1 MIREKLIQEY
11 RHIVSRAY
19 PNIGSLLNDCY
30 ITILDGCLNKISS
43 PYYYLGIYYSGRGVK
58 EIIAYQKELKE
69 LAKTLGMIEIVFINA
84 KPLIRDPLSR
94 LKQDNPRLWLELYW
108 IVARVETNLD

>member
-11 RHIVSRAY
+11 RHLVNQAY
-19 PNIGSLLNDCY
+19 PYIGCLLNDCY
-30 ITILDGCLNKISS
+30 ITILDGCLNQVAY
-43 PYYYLGIYYSGRGVK
+43 PYHYLGIYYSGIGAR

-84 KPLIRDPLSR
+84 KPLLRDPLSR